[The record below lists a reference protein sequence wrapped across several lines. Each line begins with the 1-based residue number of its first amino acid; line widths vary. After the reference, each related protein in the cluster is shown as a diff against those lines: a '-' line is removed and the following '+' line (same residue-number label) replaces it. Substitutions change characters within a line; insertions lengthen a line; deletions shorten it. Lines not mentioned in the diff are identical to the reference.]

1 MRWLLRLLHH
11 LNHDPMWCPCR
22 CCSECVRAGI
32 TMLSIGHRPALR
44 EHHSVIVEFDGS
56 GNFEQRTLRSSDKE
70 GLLAA
75 GQQ

>member
-1 MRWLLRLLHH
+1 
-11 LNHDPMWCPCR
+11 MWCPCR